1 MIGYK
6 YLIVAFTTLFLA
18 QTIKFTI
25 ESIRDH
31 KLKWGRLING
41 SGGMPSSHS
50 SFTFSLA
57 MTLGLNEG
65 FDSPLFAIA
74 LVFSLVVAYDSMGLR
89 KESSRQAEA
98 INKIVEE
105 FINRHYKIGVAHLKE
120 ELGHNPIEVFMGML
134 LGFLTSS
141 FFTFVIFK

>member
-1 MIGYK
+1 MAEYK
-6 YLIVAFTTLFLA
+6 YLVVAFTTLVLA
-18 QTIKFTI
+18 QSIKFTI
-25 ESIRDH
+25 ESIRDN
-31 KLKWGRLING
+31 KLKWGRFFNG

-57 MTLGLNEG
+57 IMLGFNEG
-65 FDSPLFAIA
+65 FTSPLFAIA

-89 KESSRQAEA
+89 KESSKQAEA

-105 FINRHYKIGVAHLKE
+105 FINRHYKIGIKHLKE
-120 ELGHNPIEVFMGML
+120 ELGHNPIEVIAGMF

-141 FFTFVIFK
+141 FFTFVVF